1 MNILIIGGGGYLGVP
16 LSNKLKSLGHF
27 VMVYDN
33 FKQNTQNILNCC
45 YVNKSVK
52 DLQNINEL
60 NFNYFDLIFYLAQP
74 RLEELVDENQILTPV
89 DEFKN
94 FLDGVNGPKVYFI
107 SSCSVYG
114 KTNDIVDENSP
125 TIVTSH
131 YSKMKIECEKYLLNK
146 KNNDFKILR
155 LSTLYG
161 NSKPLRKDVFINN
174 ILEDVKDNK
183 EIEIFDPTA
192 KRPHLYINDCVKI
205 LSQLI
210 MSGFDGKILNIGFN
224 ELNVSKIELI
234 NVMKTYINFNH
245 ITHQTEDSRNYHV
258 NFDLLQKYVDHTPIT
273 YSNGIKD
280 YLKLE

>member
-33 FKQNTQNILNCC
+33 FKYNTQNILNCC

-74 RLEELVDENQILTPV
+74 RLEELIDENQILTPV

-125 TIVTSH
+125 TIVTSY
-131 YSKMKIECEKYLLNK
+131 YSKMKTECEKHLLSK
-146 KNNDFKILR
+146 KNKDFKILR

-161 NSKPLRKDVFINN
+161 NSEPLRKDVFINN
-174 ILEDVKDNK
+174 MLEYVKDDR

-192 KRPHLYINDCVKI
+192 KRPHLHVLDCVKI
-205 LSQLI
+205 LSKLI
-210 MSGFDGKILNIGFN
+210 SLNFDCEILNIGFN

-234 NVMKTYINFNH
+234 NIMKTYINFNY
-245 ITHQTEDSRNYHV
+245 ITYQTEDSRNYHV
-258 NFDLLQKYVDHTPIT
+258 NFDLLQKYIDHSPIT

>member
-33 FKQNTQNILNCC
+33 FKYNTQNILNCC

-74 RLEELVDENQILTPV
+74 RLEELIDENQILTPV

-125 TIVTSH
+125 TIVTSY
-131 YSKMKIECEKYLLNK
+131 YSKMKTECEKHLLSK
-146 KNNDFKILR
+146 KNKDFKILR

-161 NSKPLRKDVFINN
+161 NSEPLRKDVFINN
-174 ILEDVKDNK
+174 MLEYVKDNR

-192 KRPHLYINDCVKI
+192 KRPHLHVLDCVKI
-205 LSQLI
+205 LSKLI
-210 MSGFDGKILNIGFN
+210 SLNFDCEILNIGFN

-234 NVMKTYINFNH
+234 NIMKTYINFNY
-245 ITHQTEDSRNYHV
+245 ITYQTEDSRNYHV
-258 NFDLLQKYVDHTPIT
+258 NFDLLQKYIDHSPIS

-280 YLKLE
+280 YLKL